1 MIFRHGLKLLQKN
14 ERPEYKQRPLSKTL
28 PETKRINEIKMFLK
42 PFAAL
47 SDYPAIY
54 QSTQNRSK
62 LDSFKT
68 AEADKKKRHGN
79 CDDTAGTIIYCF
91 GFIDIETVS

>member
-28 PETKRINEIKMFLK
+28 PETKRINEIKVFLK

-47 SDYPAIY
+47 ADYPAIY
-54 QSTQNRSK
+54 QST
-62 LDSFKT
+62 
-68 AEADKKKRHGN
+68 
-79 CDDTAGTIIYCF
+79 
-91 GFIDIETVS
+91 